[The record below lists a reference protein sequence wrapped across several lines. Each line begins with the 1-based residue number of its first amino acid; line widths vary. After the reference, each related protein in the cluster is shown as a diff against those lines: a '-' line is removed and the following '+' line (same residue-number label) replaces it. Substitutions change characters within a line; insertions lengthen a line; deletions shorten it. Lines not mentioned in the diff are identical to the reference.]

1 MPGEVYVHFSAA
13 VLAEPYYGIV
23 PEKASRTG
31 SFKSTIPVQSH
42 PLGVKRLTKIR
53 LAIPASE
60 RSLAASLLAANGM
73 ADIETA
79 AAPLMELTFDDGVQG
94 KVVDARD
101 TLPLR
106 LIC

>member
-1 MPGEVYVHFSAA
+1 M
-13 VLAEPYYGIV
+13 
-23 PEKASRTG
+23 
-31 SFKSTIPVQSH
+31 QSH

-53 LAIPASE
+53 LAIPTSE
-60 RSLAASLLAANGM
+60 RSPAASLLATNGLVN
-73 ADIETA
+73 IETA
-79 AAPLMELTFDDGVQG
+79 AAPLMELTFDDSVQG